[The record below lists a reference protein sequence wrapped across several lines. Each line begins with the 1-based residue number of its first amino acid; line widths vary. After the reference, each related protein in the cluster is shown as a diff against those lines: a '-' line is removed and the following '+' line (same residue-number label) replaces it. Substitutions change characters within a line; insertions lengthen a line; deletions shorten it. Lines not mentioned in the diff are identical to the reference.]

1 MEHINKFLDK
11 NINKIFLIFLF
22 LQPIID
28 VLTAVMLH
36 VFSVEFT
43 IGMFL
48 RILFLGLM
56 LYYIVFI
63 NKKSHKKALIY
74 LLLIF
79 IYIVLFCINILY
91 TKGWNAF
98 GYEFKNLIKS
108 FYFPI
113 LLVII
118 YNLFNDKRNI
128 IKPRLLK
135 NLFIVYLLLVFI
147 PNIFGIGFDSY
158 EITKS
163 GSIGYFYTANEISAI
178 LSILMP
184 IFIYIILEKKN
195 YYFIGIVLVIL
206 FYVLTS
212 IGTKGPLLSFG
223 IISLYYL
230 GKYIVQNIKMKK
242 YKGIMT
248 IVGIFI
254 IVIIAIYL
262 LLPKTNFYKN
272 IVTHLKF
279 LEVEKVSDIITN
291 PKVIDHFIF
300 SQRLTFWNNTRH
312 IYKNSNFASKL
323 LGIGYIDNYA
333 TDQVSMKMVEMDYV
347 DIFYRHGIIG
357 FTIYIFSLV
366 YMVVKILKKY
376 FDYIKINHKN
386 KIVQSYMLSLLLA
399 IVLAMITGHVITAP
413 SVAIYVALIINL
425 LYNELYKGEPKY
437 DKIGHGNS

>member
-74 LLLIF
+74 LSLIF
-79 IYIVLFCINILY
+79 IYIFLFCINILS
-91 TKGWNAF
+91 TKGWSAF

-158 EITKS
+158 EITK
-163 GSIGYFYTANEISAI
+163 
-178 LSILMP
+178 
-184 IFIYIILEKKN
+184 
-195 YYFIGIVLVIL
+195 
-206 FYVLTS
+206 
-212 IGTKGPLLSFG
+212 
-223 IISLYYL
+223 
-230 GKYIVQNIKMKK
+230 
-242 YKGIMT
+242 
-248 IVGIFI
+248 
-254 IVIIAIYL
+254 
-262 LLPKTNFYKN
+262 
-272 IVTHLKF
+272 
-279 LEVEKVSDIITN
+279 
-291 PKVIDHFIF
+291 
-300 SQRLTFWNNTRH
+300 
-312 IYKNSNFASKL
+312 
-323 LGIGYIDNYA
+323 
-333 TDQVSMKMVEMDYV
+333 
-347 DIFYRHGIIG
+347 
-357 FTIYIFSLV
+357 
-366 YMVVKILKKY
+366 
-376 FDYIKINHKN
+376 
-386 KIVQSYMLSLLLA
+386 
-399 IVLAMITGHVITAP
+399 
-413 SVAIYVALIINL
+413 
-425 LYNELYKGEPKY
+425 
-437 DKIGHGNS
+437 